1 MFKKIAVAFDESPE
15 AERALRSAMD
25 LAHLASCE
33 IYLVTVIEDFPAYMS
48 YVDAESPGVRTL
60 LKDQRRAFYFDLHNR
75 AKAEAEESGVTV
87 RSALVEGNEIEALL
101 RVLDQIQPDL
111 LVVGFSQKLCMLGQ
125 ALGGRAYQ
133 FALHAR
139 YDILGIR

>member
-15 AERALRSAMD
+15 AERVLRSAMD

-48 YVDAESPGVRTL
+48 YVDAESPGARTL

-75 AKAEAEESGVTV
+75 AKAEAE
-87 RSALVEGNEIEALL
+87 
-101 RVLDQIQPDL
+101 
-111 LVVGFSQKLCMLGQ
+111 
-125 ALGGRAYQ
+125 
-133 FALHAR
+133 
-139 YDILGIR
+139 